1 VKLARELLIN
11 PDEVRTAMGGVLP
24 EKMSAVLL
32 LGHGGLDQLQ
42 FRTDVPVPR
51 PGAGEV
57 LIRCRATSINNTDVN
72 TRTAWYSKSV
82 TGATNAGDPTAA
94 ESAGGADGGWTGE
107 PIHFPRIQGADCYG
121 EIVDVG
127 HGVAPERVGERV
139 LVRTML
145 RAPVDFRP
153 YECWTFGSEC
163 DGGFAQFVVAPD
175 ADVYRVDSDLTD
187 AELGAIPCAYST
199 AEGMLVR
206 AGVGAGDRILVTGAS
221 GGVGSAAV
229 QLAKLRGA
237 EVIAL
242 ASGSKAEA
250 VGALGADRV
259 IRRGDDLSET
269 LGAESLSVIVDL
281 VAGEDWKSFLP
292 LLRRGGRYV
301 TAGAIAGPIVE
312 MDVRSLYLKDLTL
325 YGCAFQEDA
334 VFENIVRYLAER
346 RLKPA
351 IAATFPLEQIVAA
364 QQQFL
369 EKSQVGKIVLVP

>member
-1 VKLARELLIN
+1 MMGDVIPE
-11 PDEVRTAMGGVLP
+11 AMP
-24 EKMSAVLL
+24 AVLL
-32 LGHGGLDQLQ
+32 LGHGGLDRLQ
-42 FRTDVPVPR
+42 FRTDVHVPR

-57 LIRCRATSINNTDVN
+57 LIRCRATSVNNTDIN

-82 TGATNAGDPTAA
+82 TGATNAGGTTAR
-94 ESAGGADGGWTGE
+94 ESASDGGWSGE
-107 PIHFPRIQGADCYG
+107 PIRFPRIQGADCYG

-127 HGVAPERVGERV
+127 HGVKPDRVGERV

-163 DGGFAQFVVAPD
+163 DGGFAQFAVAPD
-175 ADVYRVDSDLTD
+175 VDVYRVDSDLTD

-206 AGVGAGDRILVTGAS
+206 SAVGPNDRILITGAS

-237 EVIAL
+237 EVIAV
-242 ASGSKAEA
+242 ASAGKAEA
-250 VGALGADRV
+250 VRELGADRV
-259 IRRGDDLSET
+259 IHRGDDLSQI
-269 LGAESLSVIVDL
+269 LGGESLSVIVDL
-281 VAGEDWKSFLP
+281 VAGDDWRTFLT

-325 YGCAFQEDA
+325 HGCAFQDDI
-334 VFENIVRYLAER
+334 VFENIIRYLSER

-351 IAATFPLEQIVAA
+351 IAKTFPLEQIVAA

-369 EKSQVGKIVLVP
+369 DKQLVGKIVLLP

>member
-1 VKLARELLIN
+1 M
-11 PDEVRTAMGGVLP
+11 MGDVIP
-24 EKMSAVLL
+24 EMMSAVLL
-32 LGHGGLDQLQ
+32 VGHGGFDRLQ

-51 PGAGEV
+51 PGTGEV
-57 LIRCRATSINNTDVN
+57 LIRCRATSVNNTDIN

-82 TGATNAGDPTAA
+82 TGATNAGGTTADA
-94 ESAGGADGGWTGE
+94 SASDGGWSGE
-107 PIHFPRIQGADCYG
+107 PIRFPRIQGADCYG

-127 HGVAPERVGERV
+127 HGVKPDRVGERV

-163 DGGFAQFVVAPD
+163 DGGFAQFAVAPEAD
-175 ADVYRVDSDLTD
+175 AYRVDSDLTD

-206 AGVGAGDRILVTGAS
+206 SAVGPNDRILITGAS

-237 EVIAL
+237 EVIAV
-242 ASGSKAEA
+242 ASADKAEA
-250 VGALGADRV
+250 VRELGADRV
-259 IRRGDDLSET
+259 IHRGDDLSQI
-269 LGAESLSVIVDL
+269 LGGESLSVIVDL
-281 VAGEDWKSFLP
+281 VAGDDWKTFLT

-325 YGCAFQEDA
+325 YGCAFQDDL
-334 VFENIVRYLAER
+334 VFENIIRYLSER

-351 IAATFPLEQIVAA
+351 IAKTFPLEQIVAA

-369 EKSQVGKIVLVP
+369 DKQLVGKIVLLP

>member
-1 VKLARELLIN
+1 M
-11 PDEVRTAMGGVLP
+11 MGDVIP
-24 EKMSAVLL
+24 EMMSAVLL
-32 LGHGGLDQLQ
+32 VGHGGFDRLQ

-51 PGAGEV
+51 PGTGEV
-57 LIRCRATSINNTDVN
+57 LIRCRATSVNNTDIN

-82 TGATNAGDPTAA
+82 TGATNAGGTTADA
-94 ESAGGADGGWTGE
+94 SASDGGWSGE
-107 PIHFPRIQGADCYG
+107 PIRFPRIQGADCYG

-127 HGVAPERVGERV
+127 HGVKPDRVGGRV

-163 DGGFAQFVVAPD
+163 DGGFAQFAVAPEAD
-175 ADVYRVDSDLTD
+175 AYRVDSDLTD

-206 AGVGAGDRILVTGAS
+206 SAVGPNDRILITGAS

-237 EVIAL
+237 EVIAV
-242 ASGSKAEA
+242 ASSGKAEA
-250 VGALGADRV
+250 VRELGADRV
-259 IRRGDDLSET
+259 IHRGDDLSQI
-269 LGAESLSVIVDL
+269 LGGESLSVIVDL
-281 VAGEDWKSFLP
+281 VAGDDWKTFLG

-325 YGCAFQEDA
+325 YGCAFQDDV
-334 VFENIVRYLAER
+334 VFENIIRYLSER

-351 IAATFPLEQIVAA
+351 IAKTFPLEQIVAA

-369 EKSQVGKIVLVP
+369 DKQLVGKIVLLP

>member
-1 VKLARELLIN
+1 M
-11 PDEVRTAMGGVLP
+11 MGDVIP
-24 EKMSAVLL
+24 KTMSAVLL
-32 LGHGGLDQLQ
+32 VGHGGLDRLQ
-42 FRTDVPVPR
+42 FRSDVPVPR

-57 LIRCRATSINNTDVN
+57 LIRCSATSVNNTDIN

-82 TGATNAGDPTAA
+82 TGATNAGGITARG
-94 ESAGGADGGWTGE
+94 SAGDGGWSGE
-107 PIHFPRIQGADCYG
+107 PIRFPRIQGADCYG
-121 EIVDVG
+121 EIVRVG
-127 HGVAPERVGERV
+127 HGVKPDRLGERV

-163 DGGFAQFVVAPD
+163 DGGFAQFAVAPE
-175 ADVYRVDSDLTD
+175 ADVYRVDSDLTE

-206 AGVGAGDRILVTGAS
+206 SAVGPNDRILITGAS

-237 EVIAL
+237 EVIAV
-242 ASGSKAEA
+242 ASAGKAEA
-250 VGALGADRV
+250 VRELGADRV
-259 IRRGDDLSET
+259 IHRGDDLSQI
-269 LGAESLSVIVDL
+269 LGGESLSVVVDL
-281 VAGEDWKSFLP
+281 VAGDDWKALLT

-325 YGCAFQEDA
+325 YGCAFQEDI
-334 VFENIVRYLAER
+334 VFENIIRYLSER

-351 IAATFPLEQIVAA
+351 IAKTFPLEQIVAA

-369 EKSQVGKIVLVP
+369 DKQLVGKIVLLP

>member
-1 VKLARELLIN
+1 
-11 PDEVRTAMGGVLP
+11 MGGVLP
-24 EKMSAVLL
+24 EKMSAALL
-32 LGHGGLDQLQ
+32 LGHGELDQLH
-42 FRTDVPVPR
+42 FRTDVPVPS

-72 TRTAWYSKSV
+72 TRLAWYSKSV
-82 TGATNAGDPTAA
+82 TGATNAGAPAA
-94 ESAGGADGGWTGE
+94 GADDTDGGWTGQ
-107 PIHFPRIQGADCYG
+107 PIRFPRIQGADCYG
-121 EIVDVG
+121 EVVAVG
-127 HGVAPERVGERV
+127 HGVAPDRVGQRV

-206 AGVGAGDRILVTGAS
+206 SDIGSNDRVLVTGAS

-237 EVIAL
+237 EVIAV
-242 ASGSKAEA
+242 ASAGKADA
-250 VGALGADRV
+250 VRGLGADRV
-259 IRRGDDLSET
+259 IPRGEDLV
-269 LGAESLSVIVDL
+269 ESLGVESLTAVVDL
-281 VAGEDWKSFLP
+281 VAGEEWKSLLP

-325 YGCAFQEDA
+325 YGCAFQEDV
-334 VFENIVRYLAER
+334 VFENIIRYLSER
-346 RLKPA
+346 RLKPV
-351 IAATFPLEQIVAA
+351 IAATFPLEGVVAA
-364 QQQFL
+364 QRRFL
-369 EKSQVGKIVLVP
+369 EKSDVGKIALLP

>member
-1 VKLARELLIN
+1 MA
-11 PDEVRTAMGGVLP
+11 GGIP
-24 EKMSAVLL
+24 TTMSAVQL
-32 LGHGGLDQLQ
+32 LGHGGLDRLQ
-42 FRTDVPVPR
+42 YRTDVRVPD
-51 PGAGEV
+51 PGVGEV
-57 LIRCRATSINNTDVN
+57 LIRCRASSINNTDVN
-72 TRTAWYSKSV
+72 TRIAWYSKSV
-82 TGATNAGDPTAA
+82 TGATNAGDATAA
-94 ESAGGADGGWTGE
+94 GSAGGADGGWTGE
-107 PIHFPRIQGADCYG
+107 PIRFPRIQGADCYG

-127 HGVAPERVGERV
+127 QGVASDRVGERV

-187 AELGAIPCAYST
+187 AELGAIPCAFGT

-206 AGVGAGDRILVTGAS
+206 AGVGPNDRILVTGAS

-242 ASGSKAEA
+242 ASASKAEA

-269 LGAESLSVIVDL
+269 LRAESLSVIVDL
-281 VAGEDWKSFLP
+281 VVGDDWTSFLG

-312 MDVRSLYLKDLTL
+312 MDVRSLYLKDLSL
-325 YGCAFQEDA
+325 YGCAFQEDV
-334 VFENIVRYLAER
+334 VFENIIRYLAER

-369 EKSQVGKIVLVP
+369 EKSQVGKIVLLP